1 MEDECELYTV
11 KDFQEAMQK
20 LGDDVYSVKMTKI
33 KLKERYGDSLQFVNR
48 EGRSD
53 IILLDNIS
61 VILTESWYDQRKSNQ
76 CDEAERIIKTAAK
89 ILKGVIKNHTH
100 QTDFY
105 PTIDDI
111 RNSNND
117 HVPDLL
123 KLFVAE
129 VIKSPLK
136 QISISQ
142 ALFAA
147 SKARSLMPLQF
158 GLAVATDNR
167 LASKWLNTILSRLGF
182 SVSYDEVFQIHY
194 VCIFFA
200 CGSILRRGL
209 ASKWTRG

>member
-1 MEDECELYTV
+1 M
-11 KDFQEAMQK
+11 
-20 LGDDVYSVKMTKI
+20 
-33 KLKERYGDSLQFVNR
+33 
-48 EGRSD
+48 
-53 IILLDNIS
+53 
-61 VILTESWYDQRKSNQ
+61 NQ

-89 ILKGVIKNHTH
+89 ILKGVIKNHKH

-105 PTIDDI
+105 PTIDGI

-129 VIKSPLK
+129 VIKSPLNSP
-136 QISISQ
+136 SISQ

-147 SKARSLMPLQF
+147 SKVRSLMPLQF
-158 GLAVATDNR
+158 GYVVATDNR
-167 LASKWLNTILSRLGF
+167 LASKWLNAIL

-200 CGSILRRGL
+200 CGSFSFNARLTHCI
-209 ASKWTRG
+209 SI